1 MACGSPYDEMM
12 SLKLDGLLG
21 IEDERT
27 LQSHI
32 SDCTEC
38 SLLWAAMAEAD
49 SLLLATVE
57 APVKVPAHFQVSLM
71 LKIAEMPV
79 LRPQPVGEML
89 PVLEPA
95 LGPVIPAL
103 HVEQPFPAFS
113 VESLQEW
120 QRRLSH
126 YLRGLA
132 VAGLAVAGTVG
143 LMIALMLGNLVKVD
157 GPFAGSIAM
166 MRTFFGAVGTW
177 VGSVS
182 AGVGTG
188 AVAAVLMI
196 MGLLALAGWQ
206 MITTYHRTTVLE
218 HGNLV
223 LVEALG

>member
-32 SDCTEC
+32 KDCTEC
-38 SLLWAAMAEAD
+38 ALLWAAMAEAD
-49 SLLLATVE
+49 SLLLATVS
-57 APVKVPAHFQVSLM
+57 APVQVPASLQASVM
-71 LKIAEMPV
+71 LKIAHMPL
-79 LRPQPVGEML
+79 LRPQPVGEMQ
-89 PVLEPA
+89 PVLVPA
-95 LGPVIPAL
+95 FGSVLPAL
-103 HVEQPFPAFS
+103 HIEQPFPAFS

-132 VAGLAVAGTVG
+132 VAGLAVAGTAG
-143 LMIALMLGNLVKVD
+143 LLIALMLLNMVKVD

-166 MRTFFGAVGTW
+166 LRTFFGAVGTW
-177 VGSVS
+177 VSSVF

-188 AVAAVLMI
+188 AVAAGVMI

-218 HGNLV
+218 YGNSGLT
-223 LVEALG
+223 EAVG